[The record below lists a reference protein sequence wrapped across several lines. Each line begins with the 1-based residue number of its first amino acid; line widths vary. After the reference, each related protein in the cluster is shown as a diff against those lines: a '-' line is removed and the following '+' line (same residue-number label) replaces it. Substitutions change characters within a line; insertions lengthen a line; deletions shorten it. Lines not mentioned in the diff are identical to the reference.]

1 MHVDTNGACVVSL
14 FHKVSLLVNWFVP
27 ASTTRGRTQ
36 LELVRIFVFTHLFGP
51 ILAQPMV
58 VFLYF
63 ISPSVDFPLTVV
75 AFATWSFWFLPI
87 VLRYTGSIRL
97 VSLISFQILAAVSLF
112 GAYFYGGFSSPFL
125 PWLSVSLL
133 LGLFYLSKD
142 ANIVMMLFALDV
154 TVFLLAVLSFEN
166 PSQVSVDK
174 LTTLSWMSI
183 GSATIY
189 MTWMAL
195 YYARIIGLK
204 SELEGEIIRQH
215 ATSLDLQHARDVAE
229 KNEQIRSQFFSKM
242 SHELRTPLNAIIGY
256 SDILLE
262 EHEDRTVDLD
272 DRATDIS
279 RINAAGRHLL
289 SLVSHVLDADKLKD
303 SSANLSITEFTLGEL
318 CDDVVASALLGVEAG
333 RNRLVVVCPDREGC
347 LYTDATKLR
356 QILLNLLSNAG
367 KFTANGVVKLE
378 LHFVRHSLETQLH
391 AVVSDNGIGISPEV
405 LPRLFT
411 EYEQA
416 DASTFSNFG
425 GTGLGLAL
433 SRKLSILLGGDILV
447 SSHLHYGSTFTVIIP
462 THLIE
467 ENLGLS
473 ADDGKNHLVR
483 SSNVDNAARHGG
495 DMLWPRSRIIH
506 ETTALDQVVA

>member
-1 MHVDTNGACVVSL
+1 MHIDTNGAWVVRL
-14 FHKVSLLVNWFVP
+14 YHRFGLLVNWFVP

-58 VFLYF
+58 VCLYF
-63 ISPSVDFPLTVV
+63 LSPSVDFSLTVV
-75 AFATWSFWFLPI
+75 AFATWSFWSLPI

-154 TVFLLAVLSFEN
+154 AVFLLAILFFEN

-174 LTTLSWMSI
+174 LTALSWMSI

-204 SELEGEIIRQH
+204 SELEAEIIRQH

-229 KNEQIRSQFFSKM
+229 KNEQTRSQFFSKM

-262 EHEDRTVDLD
+262 EYGDRSVDIN

-318 CDDVVASALLGVEAG
+318 CDDLVASALPGVEAG

-347 LYTDATKLR
+347 LHTDATKLR

-367 KFTANGVVKLE
+367 KFTAEGVVKLE
-378 LHFVRHSLETQLH
+378 LYLVRHSLEIQLH
-391 AVVSDNGIGISPEV
+391 AVVSDTGVGISPEF
-405 LPRLFT
+405 LQRLFT

-447 SSHLHYGSTFTVIIP
+447 SSCLHYGSTFTVNIP
-462 THLIE
+462 THLSE
-467 ENLGLS
+467 ESLGLA
-473 ADDGKNHLVR
+473 ADGAEDHPTR
-483 SSNVDNAARHGG
+483 SSDADNTASHSG
-495 DMLWPRSRIIH
+495 DMLWPSSRITQK
-506 ETTALDQVVA
+506 TTALN